1 MKEKNDQIIIEES
14 QIHNFV
20 INDQVAS
27 KKRFQVIR
35 KGISGRVIPS
45 LLLVALLS
53 ISTYSGINLF
63 LYKKDLKNKNME
75 EDRIKKN
82 LERNINNA
90 DLAVVKMFF
99 LEALDDLEIM
109 QDSNLVAKNAY
120 PEMCDIMIS
129 LEKSENIDEYAQNI
143 KSGAILASAGDI
155 YFGAG
160 KYEKYLYAKNYEGE
174 IFFPLAIALPNYQ
187 EEDLFGSITITYLP
201 DDLTPY
207 VSSLELMEFTKQK
220 EIKKNIYR

>member
-120 PEMCDIMIS
+120 P
-129 LEKSENIDEYAQNI
+129 
-143 KSGAILASAGDI
+143 
-155 YFGAG
+155 
-160 KYEKYLYAKNYEGE
+160 
-174 IFFPLAIALPNYQ
+174 
-187 EEDLFGSITITYLP
+187 
-201 DDLTPY
+201 
-207 VSSLELMEFTKQK
+207 
-220 EIKKNIYR
+220 